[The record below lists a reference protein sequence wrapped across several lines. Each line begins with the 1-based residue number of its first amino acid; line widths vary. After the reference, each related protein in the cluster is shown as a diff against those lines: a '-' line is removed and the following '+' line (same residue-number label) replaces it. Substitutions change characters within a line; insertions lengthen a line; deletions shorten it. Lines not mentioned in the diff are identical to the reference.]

1 MKRAILL
8 GLELDGYR
16 LVATNLGWR
25 PSRIASRAESG
36 VKRTITVQLF
46 CGVQEPRR
54 TFSSSGTEPSHNSRL
69 FLIAACSWIS
79 VLDPGNLGNA
89 ARKCRQEGPST
100 MHREL
105 DPQEYETWDRV
116 VANAVPCHHIVQ
128 LYQEQNFLNRAVCR
142 FAHAGFAKGE
152 GVILVS
158 TLPHWNSIGARLE

>member
-36 VKRTITVQLF
+36 VKRTIAVQLF

-54 TFSSSGTEPSHNSRL
+54 TFPSSGTEPSHNSRL

-89 ARKCRQEGPST
+89 ARK
-100 MHREL
+100 
-105 DPQEYETWDRV
+105 DK
-116 VANAVPCHHIVQ
+116 VPWTVS
-128 LYQEQNFLNRAVCR
+128 
-142 FAHAGFAKGE
+142 
-152 GVILVS
+152 S
-158 TLPHWNSIGARLE
+158 TLMS